1 MSKTPN
7 FLYIGTSKAGSTW
20 IFKVLSWHPE
30 IYMYPGKNLGYFS
43 TRYDKGW
50 DWYLKNFDPEPQ
62 HKLVG
67 EVSHSYLVS
76 EEAAARVHKHL
87 PDAKLMVC
95 LREPVQRTFSDYL
108 DAIKNGKLEGTFE
121 EELERTPGLIHRS
134 RYGTHLERYLQ
145 RFDRSQ
151 LHIATFDELVS
162 APDQFA
168 ARMFEFLG
176 VERLQVPSNLHE
188 KVLPAGKPRSRALAN
203 GAKKLSRLARRTGL
217 TSLRGKVKTSRTVRN
232 ALYQPFTETSRP
244 SMSPDTQA
252 RLRALMSEEMRR
264 LDAIAGTDFS
274 RLWKYSG
281 EEGDGHAE

>member
-95 LREPVQRTFSDYL
+95 LREPVQR
-108 DAIKNGKLEGTFE
+108 
-121 EELERTPGLIHRS
+121 
-134 RYGTHLERYLQ
+134 
-145 RFDRSQ
+145 
-151 LHIATFDELVS
+151 
-162 APDQFA
+162 
-168 ARMFEFLG
+168 
-176 VERLQVPSNLHE
+176 
-188 KVLPAGKPRSRALAN
+188 
-203 GAKKLSRLARRTGL
+203 
-217 TSLRGKVKTSRTVRN
+217 
-232 ALYQPFTETSRP
+232 
-244 SMSPDTQA
+244 
-252 RLRALMSEEMRR
+252 
-264 LDAIAGTDFS
+264 
-274 RLWKYSG
+274 
-281 EEGDGHAE
+281 